1 MNIGQRILWCNS
13 CHFNI
18 SMLAQLND
26 CIGGLLH
33 LGPNVITFRASLH
46 LGPNVMTFRT
56 LLPLGQLIHLGL
68 QQNPCGF
75 TSYQSSSSVMKRFVF
90 SDIGMICKLITW

>member
-1 MNIGQRILWCNS
+1 
-13 CHFNI
+13 
-18 SMLAQLND
+18 
-26 CIGGLLH
+26 
-33 LGPNVITFRASLH
+33 
-46 LGPNVMTFRT
+46 MTFRT
-56 LLPLGQLIHLGL
+56 LLPLGQLVHLGL